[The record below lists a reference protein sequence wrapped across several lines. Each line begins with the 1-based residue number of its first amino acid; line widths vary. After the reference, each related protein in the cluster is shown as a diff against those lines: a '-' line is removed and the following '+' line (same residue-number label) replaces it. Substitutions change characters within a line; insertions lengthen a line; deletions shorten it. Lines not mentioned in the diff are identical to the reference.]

1 MERAYVTQILDPH
14 HVVVRIPTLNKY
26 DKASGATPDHELST
40 AIVAAPSGT
49 HVEFSV
55 GDAVLVDFEVEDLSK
70 PVIVGSLFNQKTK
83 NQQNVFEVNQLKVGA
98 ESTLPENTSIGEVSK
113 DSIRLLRGLELDEA
127 ETLQSRLDA
136 VKDTQE
142 THTKNISENK
152 QGIEEAKESISRTSD
167 AVSSYTSILAGGS
180 LDVAVKFNSTPGY
193 VTIGEVA
200 LNPQDYTE
208 SSNLTMPP
216 YTLNGLANSIQNIVN
231 AIVKSMQNT
240 VEYVDDVKVNVQNHS
255 HTLKSVKDVLIKDK
269 AAFDQGEGDLI
280 QKINNDKGLQ
290 ATSNGALLFLYT
302 K

>member
-1 MERAYVTQILDPH
+1 M
-14 HVVVRIPTLNKY
+14 
-26 DKASGATPDHELST
+26 
-40 AIVAAPSGT
+40 
-49 HVEFSV
+49 
-55 GDAVLVDFEVEDLSK
+55 
-70 PVIVGSLFNQKTK
+70 
-83 NQQNVFEVNQLKVGA
+83 
-98 ESTLPENTSIGEVSK
+98 
-113 DSIRLLRGLELDEA
+113 
-127 ETLQSRLDA
+127 
-136 VKDTQE
+136 
-142 THTKNISENK
+142 
-152 QGIEEAKESISRTSD
+152 
-167 AVSSYTSILAGGS
+167 SSYTSILAGGS